1 MSEFEEYE
9 VNKNVSPVDIEEE
22 MKRSYIEYSMSVIVG
37 RALPDV
43 RDGLKPVHRRILY
56 SMYEN
61 GITHEKPH
69 KKCARIVGDTMG
81 KYHPHGDSSIY
92 GALVRLA
99 QDFNIRYPLVDGHGN
114 FGSVDGDSAAA
125 MRYTEARLQK
135 IALEM
140 MADINK
146 DTVDFGPNYDE
157 SEKEPLVLPSRIP
170 SLLINGSSGIAV
182 GMATNIPPHN
192 LREVVD
198 GLEAMLDHPDITIPE
213 LMKYIKGPDFPTYG
227 CIMGKRGI
235 VDAYTTGRGTIR
247 VRGKAHVEEIGNGKS
262 QIIITEI
269 PYQVNKKNLIESIA
283 ELAHSKRIDGLT
295 DLRDESD
302 RNGMR
307 IVLELRRDVVPQIL
321 LNQLYKHT
329 QLQDSYG
336 IIMLALVNGEP
347 KILNLKQMLEEY
359 IKHQIDVVTRRCQF
373 DLKKAKDRLEIVEGL
388 KIALDNIDEVIRI
401 IKASRDNN
409 IAKTALMDAFGFSE
423 RQAQHILEM
432 QLRRLTGLER
442 EKIEAEMAELQKT
455 IAWLEEVLGD
465 RNLLIGI
472 IKEDLQRVRE
482 KYGDER
488 RTSLQADAKELDIED
503 LIAEEDMV
511 ITITNSGY
519 IKRLAPNNYRSQ
531 KRGGKGV
538 TGMSTKTEDYLE
550 SLFIASTHDYLM
562 VFTEKGRVFRLKVHE
577 IPESSRT
584 SKGTAIINLVNLR
597 GDDKV
602 KTIFPVKNFDDDRY
616 LLMVTM
622 RGLVK
627 KTPLKEYDS
636 HRKDGILG
644 ISLNESDS
652 LLGVRLI
659 EEGDEIMLSTKRG
672 FSIRF
677 TESEV
682 RKVSRVSKGV
692 RGIRLGVDDILVS
705 MDVINPHETEDQ
717 YVLCVSENGFG
728 KRTKLEEYSLVHRD
742 GKGIYTLKVTP
753 KTGLVAAIRVVHEDQ
768 EVMFISR
775 EGIVIRTTVKEIP
788 VIGRNTQGVT
798 IMRVDGEDTVKS
810 MAIVV
815 NEDAAH
821 E

>member
-92 GALVRLA
+92 DALVRLA